1 MGDMRTSASFW
12 KSRPVALWT
21 LTTGFAA
28 LITSNSVASP
38 DPAATPDLS
47 CDACKIILLDPGSSE
62 KAAVDGQIAQTQAN
76 IKSRVKTEAQI
87 ERLGWLF
94 VEKAR
99 LNNDPGF
106 YKLAEQCALCLDT
119 IQSNSP
125 EALLLK
131 GHVLHS
137 LHHFKEA
144 EPLALELSK
153 RRGMAA
159 DFGLLGDVEFDEGK
173 IPEAAAAYQKMVNLR
188 PELQS
193 YSRVAQVR
201 WILGDL
207 TGAVEAMSMAAQAG
221 SPLNAEPTAWTY
233 SRLALLQLQSGDFS
247 AARSSATIALQMQ
260 SNSASA
266 FLALGRIQLATGETN
281 AAIESLRQA
290 AALNHLP
297 ESQWLLADALRLAG
311 KTPEA
316 VAIENQLKERG
327 ASEDP
332 RSFSLYLATRGCDSE
347 LALRLARR
355 ELEAR
360 GDVLTHDA
368 LAWAL
373 KSAGRL
379 PEARAEMTKA
389 LAEGTQDARLFLHAA
404 VIADAKGDADDVAR
418 YAHLAWS
425 YKQMLFPSE
434 LQRLVRIAPHQQ
446 FTQQH
451 ASNFTPN

>member
-38 DPAATPDLS
+38 DLQATPDLS

-119 IQSNSP
+119 IQTNSP

-144 EPLALELSK
+144 EPLALKLSK

-173 IPEAAAAYQKMVNLR
+173 IPEAVAAYQKMVNLR

-193 YSRVAQVR
+193 YSRVAQIR

-207 TGAVEAMSMAAQAG
+207 PGAVEAMSMAAQAG
-221 SPLNAEPTAWTY
+221 SPLNAEPTAGPTPV
-233 SRLALLQLQSGDFS
+233 SLCSNFS
-247 AARSSATIALQMQ
+247 PEIFPPPSPSASIALQMQ
-260 SNSASA
+260 SNSAPA

-332 RSFSLYLATRGCDSE
+332 RSFSLYLATRGYDSE

-355 ELEAR
+355 ELDAR

-373 KSAGRL
+373 KSSGRL

-389 LAEGTQDARLFLHAA
+389 LAEGTQDARLFLHRRRHRWRNRQC
-404 VIADAKGDADDVAR
+404 G
-418 YAHLAWS
+418 
-425 YKQMLFPSE
+425 
-434 LQRLVRIAPHQQ
+434 
-446 FTQQH
+446 
-451 ASNFTPN
+451 